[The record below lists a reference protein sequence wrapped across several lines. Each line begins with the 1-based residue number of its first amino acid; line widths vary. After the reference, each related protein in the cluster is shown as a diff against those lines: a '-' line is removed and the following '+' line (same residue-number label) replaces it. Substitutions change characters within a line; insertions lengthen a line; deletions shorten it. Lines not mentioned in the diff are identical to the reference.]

1 MSVGLKCFSP
11 PFRRSS
17 WGVFRVRVFYASR
30 MLDILCVESLE
41 DLRDGRTSLFFD
53 DSVAS
58 ERVKSDNA
66 SILKTKLSDFQV
78 G

>member
-1 MSVGLKCFSP
+1 
-11 PFRRSS
+11 
-17 WGVFRVRVFYASR
+17 

-78 G
+78 GWSVFLEREFLLKCLEFC